1 MALKKV
7 TSANY
12 LPGEGDDRF
21 PVYSK
26 QLNEALKAL
35 NGEASPQPVSMKKP
49 TMAISTDTTLSA
61 RDSGKTIFL
70 DGAATLIVTLP
81 PAESGLTFTFVLIDA
96 TANVTVVQNA
106 ATEDFV
112 GTVINGAG
120 TSDSATGSDNEILF
134 SGTGTAAVGDW
145 ASITCY
151 TDDDWYVQGG
161 CKSAAGVTFRPTP

>member
-7 TSANY
+7 TSGNH

-35 NGEASPQPVSMKKP
+35 NGEASPQPLSMKKP
-49 TMAISTDTTLSA
+49 TMTISTATTLSA
-61 RDSGKTIFL
+61 RDSGKTIFV
-70 DGAATLIVTLP
+70 DGGATLVVTLP
-81 PAESGLTFTFVLIDA
+81 PAASGLTFTFVLIDA
-96 TANVTVVQNA
+96 TADVSIRQNA

-112 GTVINGAG
+112 GTIINGAG
-120 TSDSATGSDNEILF
+120 SSDSAVGGDVEITF
-134 SGTGTAAVGDW
+134 NGTGTAVVGDW
-145 ASITCY
+145 ASVTCY

-161 CKSAAGVTFRPTP
+161 CKSAAGVNFS

>member
-35 NGEASPQPVSMKKP
+35 NGEAPPEPVSMKKP
-49 TMAISTDTTLSA
+49 TMAISTATTLTVH
-61 RDSGKTIFL
+61 DSGKTIFV
-70 DGAATLIVTLP
+70 DGGAALVVTLP
-81 PAESGLTFTFVLIDA
+81 PAASGLTFTFVVIDA
-96 TANVTVVQNA
+96 TADITVVQNT

-112 GTVINGAG
+112 GTVIDGAG
-120 TSDSATGSDNEILF
+120 GSDSAVGGDNEILF
-134 SGTGTAAVGDW
+134 DGGVAVAGDW

-151 TDDDWYVQGG
+151 QDDDWYVQGG
-161 CKSAAGVTFRPTP
+161 CAAANGITFRATP

>member
-35 NGEASPQPVSMKKP
+35 NGEASPQTVSIKKP
-49 TMAISTDTTLSA
+49 TMAISTDTSLSA

-70 DGAATLIVTLP
+70 DGFKGP
-81 PAESGLTFTFVLIDA
+81 YP
-96 TANVTVVQNA
+96 
-106 ATEDFV
+106 
-112 GTVINGAG
+112 
-120 TSDSATGSDNEILF
+120 F
-134 SGTGTAAVGDW
+134 SN
-145 ASITCY
+145 
-151 TDDDWYVQGG
+151 
-161 CKSAAGVTFRPTP
+161 